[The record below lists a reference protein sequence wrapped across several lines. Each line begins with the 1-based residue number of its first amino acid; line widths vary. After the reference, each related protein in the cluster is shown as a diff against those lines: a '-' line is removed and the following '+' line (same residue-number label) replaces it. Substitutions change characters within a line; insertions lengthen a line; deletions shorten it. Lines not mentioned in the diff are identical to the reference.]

1 MYARTVEDRTLTL
14 AVSGM
19 LWKRSLVMID
29 SQTKSLW
36 SHLLGQ
42 AMRGPLK
49 GANLKIVPSSMT
61 DWGTWR
67 KQHPDTTVLMMS
79 RTARTFLRNF
89 YTEPAQFVVAI
100 ASAGEAR
107 AWPFDQL
114 LIQPVV
120 NDLFRDTPLLVLF
133 DAASVTASVFQR
145 RIGNEVLEFTM
156 VENQLIDR
164 QTRSIWQPLTGVAVD
179 GPRKGQRLA
188 PTVAIVSFRRA
199 WMNFH
204 PDSTYWHAGR

>member
-1 MYARTVEDRTLTL
+1 MYARTVEDQTLTL

-49 GANLKIVPSSMT
+49 GANLKIIPSSMT

-79 RTARTFLRNF
+79 RKAKRFLRDF
-89 YTEPAQFVVAI
+89 YTEPSQFVVAI
-100 ASAGEAR
+100 ASAGQAR

-114 LIQPVV
+114 LIQPLV
-120 NDLFRDTPLLVLF
+120 NDQFRDAPLLVVF
-133 DAASVTASVFQR
+133 DPVSVTASVFQR
-145 RIGNEVLEFTM
+145 RVGSEVLEFLM
-156 VENQLIDR
+156 VDDQLIDR
-164 QTRSIWQPLTGVAVD
+164 QTQSVWQPLTGVAVD
-179 GPRKGQRLA
+179 GPKKGQQLA
-188 PTVAIVSFRRA
+188 RAVAIVSFRRA

-204 PDSTYWHAGR
+204 PDSTYWQAGP